1 MLKRTA
7 QMALAIFVLG
17 VLAAG
22 SAHAQAK
29 CQGSKM
35 KAAGKKAS
43 CLLSLR
49 SKQVGKNKPIDPAKV
64 QACGD
69 KMTASFTKAETK
81 PPCATTGDAAAIE
94 AKVDRFVDEIAEP
107 LALTPPSK
115 CQSAKLKAAGKK
127 AKCLLGAEAK
137 ALSKSIAPDFT
148 KCVEKFNS
156 AWAKAEV
163 NTDCGAAVNDAPK
176 IEALVDALDDDVACE
191 LAAGPACDCGSAD
204 PAFLNFTTS
213 LGSGNCGDVENS
225 SGAPIAVLGCNNL
238 YTGGGAAAVPP
249 SIVPDYGTTIT
260 RTSCCRNKFFALS
273 AATSVDTG
281 SNRNCSAAG
290 CLYGPPLPIVSG
302 ASVCVTNVI
311 ASDAAGFGYCD
322 AGSMSIDLP
331 LTSQVRLSL
340 DSLPKRC
347 DGSSGGTFPGRKCAV
362 DADCNGGLCVD
373 DSVDIQPCPICN
385 PSTLVCN
392 GGTNNGLACTPGS
405 LLVTGPQFPTSHD
418 CPLAQAPIGFLPIP
432 YLLTTGT
439 PSKTSVDLPS
449 QVRVFCGFCGDPA
462 NAIFKNPPVACS
474 SDADC
479 ATITTGCGAMGT
491 DPCSA
496 CKQHTPGA
504 FGTQA
509 ARTITEGGS
518 PAGPIATGG
527 SPAAAT
533 LASVF
538 CIPPTF
544 NGTIDGVGDLPGPGA
559 VSIQGT
565 AQLVP

>member
-1 MLKRTA
+1 L
-7 QMALAIFVLG
+7 ALAIFVLG

-29 CQGSKM
+29 CQASKM

-43 CLLSLR
+43 CLLGLHAKS
-49 SKQVGKNKPIDPAKV
+49 VGKNAPIDPEKV
-64 QACGD
+64 TKCET
-69 KMTASFTKAETK
+69 KFTSSFTKAESK
-81 PPCATTGDAAAIE
+81 PPCATAGDAATIE
-94 AKVDRFVDEIAEP
+94 TKVDRFVDQIAAN

-137 ALSKSIAPDFT
+137 AIQKAIAPDFT
-148 KCVEKFNS
+148 KCIEKFNS
-156 AWAKAEV
+156 AFAKAES
-163 NTDCGAAVNDAPK
+163 NSDCGAAVGDAAAV
-176 IEALVDALDDDVACE
+176 EAQVDALDADVACE
-191 LAAGPACDCGSAD
+191 LDPAGSMCDCGSAT

-213 LGSGNCGDVENS
+213 LGSGNCGNVDNS
-225 SGAPIAVLGCNNL
+225 SGTSILTLGCNSL

-249 SIVPDYGTTIT
+249 ATVPDYGTTIT
-260 RTSCCRNKFFALS
+260 KTSCCRSKFFALS
-273 AATSVDTG
+273 AATSGDTG

-290 CLYGPPLPIVSG
+290 CLYGPPLPIISG
-302 ASVCVTNVI
+302 ASVCVINHVAT
-311 ASDAAGFGYCD
+311 DAAGYGYCD
-322 AGSMSIDLP
+322 AGSMTIDLP
-331 LTSQVRLSL
+331 LTSDVILSL

-347 DGSSGGTFPGRKCAV
+347 DGSSPSPGLKCAV
-362 DADCNGGLCVD
+362 DADCGGGVGSCAD
-373 DSVDIQPCPICN
+373 DSANIQPCPICN

-392 GGTNNGLACTPGS
+392 GGTNNGMACTPGS
-405 LLVTGPQFPTSHD
+405 LLVSGPQFPTSHD
-418 CPLAQAPIGFLPIP
+418 CPLAQPPIGQLPVP
-432 YLLTTGT
+432 YLLTTGS
-439 PSKTSVDLPS
+439 PSKTSVDQS
-449 QVRVFCGFCGDPA
+449 QLRVFCGFCGDPV
-462 NAIFKNPPVACS
+462 NAGVFKNPAVACL

-479 ATITTGCGAMGT
+479 AAIATGCGSGPT
-491 DPCSA
+491 FPDPCTA

-504 FGTQA
+504 FGNQA
-509 ARTITEGGS
+509 ARTITENGS